1 MLILTE
7 SDLAQ
12 TIESFSLLAQNLLD
26 SDLDRPWAWKGYNEG
41 ARFIFFRV
49 YEEIRALQARLAAQ
63 RRAAGPALTAAQDL
77 LANHHQAYW
86 ALQAVLL
93 PGSPRLLDL
102 QPSAGEWTPRQT
114 LRHLIN
120 AEFSFFEAIRA
131 NLQIHHHGQ
140 DPSLNQVQEILET
153 SRAQVEPQHQQAF
166 ALSLDSILAL
176 YSDIHYHGIESLAG
190 LSDAQLALP
199 TFDWEEEAFPLE
211 FRLVRLD
218 AHLRQHTIQLQKT
231 LTAHNARPT
240 EAQRLLA
247 HIFSAVAGLESTL
260 LGAPGLN
267 PIALEEAAGQISF
280 YTEALAQVLAE

>member
-1 MLILTE
+1 
-7 SDLAQ
+7 
-12 TIESFSLLAQNLLD
+12 
-26 SDLDRPWAWKGYNEG
+26 
-41 ARFIFFRV
+41 V

-63 RRAAGPALTAAQDL
+63 RRAAGPALTTAQDL

-86 ALQAVLL
+86 ALQGVLL

-102 QPSAGEWTPRQT
+102 QPAPGEWSVRQT
-114 LRHLIN
+114 LHHLIN
-120 AEFSFFEAIRA
+120 AEFFFFEAIRA
-131 NLQIHHHGQ
+131 NLQIHQNGQ
-140 DPSLNQVQEILET
+140 SPSFNHVRAIVET
-153 SRAQVEPQHQQAF
+153 SRAQAEPQHQQAF

-190 LSDAQLALP
+190 LSDAQMALP
-199 TFDWEEEAFPLE
+199 TFDWEDETFPLE
-211 FRLVRLD
+211 FRLARLD
-218 AHLRQHTIQLQKT
+218 AHLRQHTVQLQKT
-231 LTAHNARPT
+231 LAALNARPT

-267 PIALEEAAGQISF
+267 TAALEETAGQISF